1 MKINPTLTQSN
12 LRLLPGRCV
21 TLILTTLV
29 VFGVSGCSYSPSFNL
44 LGSYFPAWIIC
55 FAVATSLTA
64 VIHAV
69 FTKTK
74 LVTELWPLPIVYTC
88 LISFLSCT
96 LWIIFFN

>member
-1 MKINPTLTQSN
+1 MKINSTPNSTQ
-12 LRLLPGRCV
+12 LLGRYV
-21 TLILTTLV
+21 TFVLATLV
-29 VFGVSGCSYSPSFNL
+29 VLGVSGCSYSPSFDL

-55 FAVATSLTA
+55 FAVATALTT

-69 FTKTK
+69 FTKAK
-74 LVTELWPLPIVYTC
+74 IATELWPLPVVYPC

>member
-1 MKINPTLTQSN
+1 MIKLTPN
-12 LRLLPGRCV
+12 LRQPFGRCT
-21 TLILTTLV
+21 TLVLTTLV
-29 VFGVSGCSYSPSFNL
+29 VLGESGCSYSPSFNL

-55 FAVATSLTA
+55 FAVATALTT

-69 FTKTK
+69 FTKTRM
-74 LVTELWPLPIVYTC
+74 VAELWPLPVVYTC

>member
-1 MKINPTLTQSN
+1 MKINATPNSIQ
-12 LRLLPGRCV
+12 PFGRCA
-21 TLILTTLV
+21 TLV
-29 VFGVSGCSYSPSFNL
+29 LVTFVALGISGCSYSPSFNL

-55 FAVATSLTA
+55 FAIATALTTA
-64 VIHAV
+64 VHAV

-74 LVTELWPLPIVYTC
+74 MVTELWPLPVVYTC

>member
-1 MKINPTLTQSN
+1 MKINFTLNPLQP
-12 LRLLPGRCV
+12 LGRCA
-21 TLILTTLV
+21 TLVLTTLV
-29 VFGVSGCSYSPSFNL
+29 VLCVSGCSYSPSFNL
-44 LGSYFPAWIIC
+44 LGSYFPSWIVC
-55 FAVATSLTA
+55 FAVATALTA

-74 LVTELWPLPIVYTC
+74 LVTELWPLPVVYTC

>member
-1 MKINPTLTQSN
+1 MKTN
-12 LRLLPGRCV
+12 LPPNQPDRIQPLGRC
-21 TLILTTLV
+21 TTIILATLV
-29 VFGVSGCSYSPSFNL
+29 VGGVSGCSYSPSFNL

-55 FAVATSLTA
+55 FAIATALTTA
-64 VIHAV
+64 IHTV

-74 LVTELWPLPIVYTC
+74 MVTELWPLPVVYPC

>member
-1 MKINPTLTQSN
+1 MKINSTPKQPGYRQSVERCATVVLATLA
-12 LRLLPGRCV
+12 
-21 TLILTTLV
+21 
-29 VFGVSGCSYSPSFNL
+29 VFDMSGCSYSPSFNL

-55 FAVATSLTA
+55 FAVATALTT

-69 FTKTK
+69 LTKTK
-74 LVTELWPLPIVYTC
+74 MVTELWPLPVVYPC

>member
-1 MKINPTLTQSN
+1 MKTNSTPNQPDRIQPL
-12 LRLLPGRCV
+12 GRCA
-21 TLILTTLV
+21 TIILATLV
-29 VFGVSGCSYSPSFNL
+29 VCGVSGCSYSPSFNL

-55 FAVATSLTA
+55 FAVATALTT
-64 VIHAV
+64 VIHTV

-74 LVTELWPLPIVYTC
+74 MVTELWPLPVVYPC

>member
-1 MKINPTLTQSN
+1 MKTNSPPNQPDRIQPL
-12 LRLLPGRCV
+12 GRC
-21 TLILTTLV
+21 TTIILATLV
-29 VFGVSGCSYSPSFNL
+29 VCGVSGCSYSPSFNL

-55 FAVATSLTA
+55 FAVATALTT
-64 VIHAV
+64 VIHTV

-74 LVTELWPLPIVYTC
+74 MVTELWPLPVVYPC

>member
-1 MKINPTLTQSN
+1 MKINSTPNSVQPL
-12 LRLLPGRCV
+12 GRC
-21 TLILTTLV
+21 LTFIFATLV

-55 FAVATSLTA
+55 FAVATALTT

-69 FTKTK
+69 FTKAK
-74 LVTELWPLPIVYTC
+74 IATELWPLPVVYPC

>member
-1 MKINPTLTQSN
+1 MKTNLTLSQPQSRQPFEKCATVS
-12 LRLLPGRCV
+12 LA
-21 TLILTTLV
+21 TLSV
-29 VFGVSGCSYSPSFNL
+29 VGMSGCSYSPSFNL

-55 FAVATSLTA
+55 FAVATALTS
-64 VIHAV
+64 VIHTV

-74 LVTELWPLPIVYTC
+74 MVTELWPLPVVYSS

>member
-1 MKINPTLTQSN
+1 MKTN
-12 LRLLPGRCV
+12 LPPNQPDRIQPLGRC
-21 TLILTTLV
+21 TTIILATLV
-29 VFGVSGCSYSPSFNL
+29 VCGVSGCSYSPSFNL

-55 FAVATSLTA
+55 FAVATALTT
-64 VIHAV
+64 VIHTV

-74 LVTELWPLPIVYTC
+74 MVTELWPLPVVYPC

>member
-1 MKINPTLTQSN
+1 MKINSAMTFIQPL
-12 LRLLPGRCV
+12 GRCS
-21 TLILTTLV
+21 TLILATFV

-55 FAVATSLTA
+55 FAAATALTA
-64 VIHAV
+64 TLHAV
-69 FTKTK
+69 LTKTRI
-74 LVTELWPLPIVYTC
+74 VAELWPLPIVYSF